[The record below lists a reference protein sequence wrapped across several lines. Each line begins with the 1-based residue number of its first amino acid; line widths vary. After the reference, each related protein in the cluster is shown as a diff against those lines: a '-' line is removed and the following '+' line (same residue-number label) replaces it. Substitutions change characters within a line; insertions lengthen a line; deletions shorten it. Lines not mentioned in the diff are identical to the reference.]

1 MFTAQVFT
9 LYPEYFPGPFKNG
22 LYGKAIEKKIWDLR
36 TVNIRDYA
44 IDKHKTVDD
53 TPYGGGSGMLIKPDV
68 LAKSLDKNIN
78 GDEKIVYL
86 SPKGKVFN
94 QKIAKELSLENKVN
108 IICGHFEGIDQR
120 VLENRKIDEISLGD
134 FVLSGGE
141 TATYVFLDAILRLI
155 PGVLGNEKSTSEE
168 SFENG
173 LLEYPQYTKPQIWE
187 EKSVPNVLL
196 SGDHAKIKDWRLSQS
211 EAITRDRRP
220 DLWQK
225 YNKKTNL
232 INLQMKTIEEIN
244 QANVKKI
251 AAEKKLPNFFPG
263 DIVKIGVRITE
274 GKRDRIQYFEG
285 VCIAKKNR
293 DLNSSFTVRKISF
306 GEGVERTFALYSPIV
321 DSIKVIRSGKVRR
334 AKLYYLRDR
343 TGKSARI
350 AEKIKKKIGI
360 DVDVKTEQPTAQN
373 VTKTEESNITE
384 ETKVEK
390 GSVEK
395 KDTSEKKNEKETL
408 KDKK

>member
-1 MFTAQVFT
+1 
-9 LYPEYFPGPFKNG
+9 
-22 LYGKAIEKKIWDLR
+22 
-36 TVNIRDYA
+36 
-44 IDKHKTVDD
+44 
-53 TPYGGGSGMLIKPDV
+53 
-68 LAKSLDKNIN
+68 
-78 GDEKIVYL
+78 
-86 SPKGKVFN
+86 
-94 QKIAKELSLENKVN
+94 
-108 IICGHFEGIDQR
+108 
-120 VLENRKIDEISLGD
+120 
-134 FVLSGGE
+134 
-141 TATYVFLDAILRLI
+141 
-155 PGVLGNEKSTSEE
+155 
-168 SFENG
+168 
-173 LLEYPQYTKPQIWE
+173 
-187 EKSVPNVLL
+187 
-196 SGDHAKIKDWRLSQS
+196 
-211 EAITRDRRP
+211 
-220 DLWQK
+220 
-225 YNKKTNL
+225 
-232 INLQMKTIEEIN
+232 MKTIEEIN

-360 DVDVKTEQPTAQN
+360 DVDVKTEQPAAQN
-373 VTKTEESNITE
+373 VIKTEESNITE

-390 GSVEK
+390 ESVEK